1 MDFALARRNMV
12 ENQIRTWEVIDP
24 RVLELVSRMPR
35 EDFVPEPHRTL
46 AYADMMLPLG
56 RGQVM
61 MPPKMEARILQEL
74 EIDPKDKILEVGT
87 GSGFMTALLASLGG
101 HVHSVEIIPEF
112 KLRAQE
118 KLAAHGIKNV
128 TLEVGDAARGW
139 ARHAPYDVICI
150 TGSLPVLPEEFLR
163 ELAPGGRLFAIL
175 GRSPVME
182 AKLIRRLDEVSLS
195 ELSLFDTDL
204 PPLINAPEPSKFVF

>member
-12 ENQIRTWEVIDP
+12 ENQIRTWDVIDP

-35 EDFVPEPHRTL
+35 EDFVPGQHRTL
-46 AYADMMLPLG
+46 AYADMMIPLG

-61 MPPKMEARILQEL
+61 MPPKMEARIVQEL
-74 EIDPKDKILEVGT
+74 EVDPKDKILEVGT

-101 HVHSVEIIPEF
+101 HVNSVEIIPEF

-163 ELAPGGRLFAIL
+163 ELAPGGRLFAIV
-175 GRSPVME
+175 GRSPAME
-182 AKLIRRLDEVSLS
+182 AKLIRRLGEVSMS

>member
-12 ENQIRTWEVIDP
+12 ENQIRTWEVIDS
-24 RVLELVSRMPR
+24 RVLELVGRMPR
-35 EDFVPEPHRTL
+35 EDFVPEPHRAL
-46 AYADMMLPLG
+46 AYADMWLPLG

-74 EIDPKDKILEVGT
+74 EIDPQDKILEVGT

-118 KLAAHGIKNV
+118 KLAAHGIQNV

-150 TGSLPVLPEEFLR
+150 TGSLPLLPEEFLR
-163 ELAPGGRLFAIL
+163 ELAPGGRLFAVV
-175 GRSPVME
+175 GRSPAME
-182 AKLIRRLDEVSLS
+182 AKLIRRLDELGLS